1 MKKIFYYIENY
12 NVERYFISLLKK
24 KKELGIKIRLWWRD
38 DDVYEI
44 TDEHITLDAN
54 HELAGKVL
62 IFELTLVDINP

>member
-1 MKKIFYYIENY
+1 MGVGAKLQLQNGQIVVI
-12 NVERYFISLLKK
+12 
-24 KKELGIKIRLWWRD
+24 
-38 DDVYEI
+38 YEI